1 MSWIFRDCVRLDYY
15 IYATSLLNRYNMTNN
30 LFQLIHS
37 HDAGLV
43 VQRIM
48 ELYKDRIGTE
58 NQYLN
63 MYRKLCT
70 LESANSVRDFIQ
82 GMRILV
88 HDIPPD
94 EFNRVGYVCV
104 SGVNGKSKRE
114 SWITNHSDLPLLH
127 PEDSSWDN
135 WSITRFRSALGMN
148 GLFSL

>member
-1 MSWIFRDCVRLDYY
+1 
-15 IYATSLLNRYNMTNN
+15 MTNN